1 VPRRTPV
8 IILLALSLAT
18 VLILP
23 AVAGNSRAR
32 TGTQRL
38 VMRDGEVVEVDDRDE
53 GEDDSASPEPDA
65 AVSSGPAP
73 EPTATSAPAPGLT
86 TPTPGVTTPTP
97 DATSAATTA
106 SSSTPLTPLST
117 SGLNR
122 YWIGG
127 GQAPSGIPS
136 LAFVVQKGAKVVPSG
151 VRAINYEQ
159 SFALNDTEAAYARS
173 RGWLAKTC
181 GGSEIHP
188 ANIRGVT
195 LLDVTNAAALEW
207 RAATIAGETNGK
219 GYDGTY
225 LDTLRAYHPDGF
237 YDGTPCGITDA
248 KWLTAS
254 VNLVTLVK
262 ARTGGKLVIANGAG
276 MGSGRKYFATNR
288 AADPIIAAADAVQIE
303 HFARRADSSADVAF
317 IDAVTGQGK
326 LAFAKCDN
334 QPDACTSLFSRAQRP
349 EMRFL
354 HIG

>member
-1 VPRRTPV
+1 VTRRTPV
-8 IILLALSLAT
+8 VMLLALSLAT

-38 VMRDGEVVEVDDRDE
+38 VMRNGEIIEVDDRDE
-53 GEDDSASPEPDA
+53 DDDDSPSPQPDPVVTSA
-65 AVSSGPAP
+65 PVP
-73 EPTATSAPAPGLT
+73 EPTATSAPTPGL
-86 TPTPGVTTPTP
+86 TTPTP
-97 DATSAATTA
+97 DATSAPTAA
-106 SSSTPLTPLST
+106 SSSTPVTPLST

-127 GQAPSGIPS
+127 GQAPSGIPN
-136 LAFVVQKGAKVVPSG
+136 LAFVVQKGAKAVPSG

-181 GGSEIHP
+181 GGSEIRP
-188 ANIRGVT
+188 ANIRAVT
-195 LLDVTNAAALEW
+195 LLDATNAAALEW
-207 RAATIAGETNGK
+207 RAATIADETNGQ

-262 ARTGGKLVIANGAG
+262 AKTGGKMVIANGAG
-276 MGSGRKYFATNR
+276 MGSGRKYFATNG
-288 AADPIIAAADAVQIE
+288 AADPIIAAADAVHIE
-303 HFARRADSSADVAF
+303 HFARRADSTEDVGF
-317 IDAVTGQGK
+317 IDAVTAQGK

-334 QPDACTSLFSRAQRP
+334 DASTCISLFSTAQRP